1 MTQNPT
7 NSGSSFP
14 SGAGSQA
21 TFPKSAVSFDGP
33 ETVIN
38 PERRGASSTPGPVLR
53 STGSSI
59 WTRLFPNEAAAGPEF
74 STGPVGCRLGHFLI
88 EAMIGSGGMGAVFR
102 AVDERL
108 DRVVA
113 LKVLSPSLSRDQASI
128 QRFVNEARAAAR
140 LDHDNIARV
149 FYVGEDQGLHFIA
162 HEFVTGRNIRD
173 LIRAEGPL
181 APRQAVNYTL
191 QIATALRH
199 TAAAGVIHRDIKPS
213 NLIVTP
219 RGRAKLVDLGL
230 AKKVASESFG
240 DLTIAG
246 TTLGTFDYIS
256 PEQAKDPRNVD
267 VRSDIYSLG
276 CTLYHMLAGEPP
288 YPEGTVLQ
296 KLLDHQAK
304 DVPDPARK
312 NPQTPPRLS
321 AVVRRMMAPDPRDR
335 YATPDELILDL
346 LPIAAEMGLRGIN
359 PEGLVW
365 TSQPIGTRSFVERNL
380 TWIIAAAALLVI
392 AVLFDRFSEKEHGF
406 RFADNASPTVA
417 PKDGT
422 PVFPPAADSKRGTAG
437 PLLPPTDSPGNR
449 NHAANNAAGGT
460 PQSAA
465 GAKSSEI
472 PRGGKLADSIP
483 DPEKQ
488 FADPQLAPSIESLV
502 PPIVKPLVA
511 SGADQHSET
520 KPAPAT
526 QTAVPIG
533 APQPKTAPEAPPP
546 EISIT
551 DDGTTTSYAT
561 LEAAVAVAKDGS
573 SIELKFNGRRPV
585 SEKPF
590 RVSGRRVTIRGGKG
604 FRPVISFLP
613 RELPA
618 IGFESRMITLNNS
631 SLELVDVDIQAT
643 VPETSVSDHWSLVSL
658 GGPDHVRW
666 RGVNVTVTNPGNR
679 PAEVI
684 DVSSTRDPM
693 ADRLS
698 ARQVGPMGSPQ
709 EFDVDI
715 EHSFIRGSCGLCTIR
730 TTEAGRLEIRQSL
743 VAVQGPLVSNW
754 GDDESPG
761 ENRRLAIRL
770 EHVTCFL
777 GGGLI
782 QMDSG
787 DVPRFL
793 VPLDVNAR
801 NNIFAAISPTTP
813 LVSLAGKTNGD
824 DFPRLIR
831 WDGARNFYDRFTT
844 FWTVGS
850 AASGSPST
858 VGASNRPVQFEDW
871 KHLLGDT
878 DVDSNN
884 GGIVWKQAWQN
895 KPSATVR
902 NSDFE
907 LANVNQAV
915 SGATDNT
922 DVGADLS
929 ALRPVSEA
937 PAATEPPQTGS
948 NTLRDER
955 P

>member
-1 MTQNPT
+1 MTQNPL

-21 TFPKSAVSFDGP
+21 AFPKGAVSFDGP

-38 PERRGASSTPGPVLR
+38 PERRGVSSTPGPVPR
-53 STGSSI
+53 MTGSSI
-59 WTRLFPNEAAAGPEF
+59 WTRLFPNETAAGPEF
-74 STGPVGCRLGHFLI
+74 ATGPVGCRLGHFQI
-88 EAMIGSGGMGAVFR
+88 EAMIGAGGMGAVFR

-181 APRQAVNYTL
+181 AARQAVNYTL

-199 TAAAGVIHRDIKPS
+199 TAAAGVVHRDIKPS

-219 RGRAKLVDLGL
+219 RGRVKLVDLGL

-312 NPQTPPRLS
+312 NPQTPPHLS

-335 YATPDELILDL
+335 YATPDDLILDL

-365 TSQPIGTRSFVERNL
+365 TSQPNGTRSFFERNL
-380 TWIIAAAALLVI
+380 TWIFAAVALLVI
-392 AVLFDRFSEKEHGF
+392 AVLVDRFSEKEHGF
-406 RFADNASPTVA
+406 RVAENASPATA
-417 PKDGT
+417 PKDGA
-422 PVFPPAADSKRGTAG
+422 PLFAPPDDSKRALAS
-437 PLLPPTDSPGNR
+437 PLVPPVNVPANQSRT
-449 NHAANNAAGGT
+449 ANNTGGAT
-460 PQSAA
+460 ARNSAA
-465 GAKSSEI
+465 TKSTES
-472 PRGGKLADSIP
+472 PPAGKTAYSIP

-488 FADPQLAPSIESLV
+488 FADPQLTPSIEQFV
-502 PPIVKPLVA
+502 PPIMKPLVTT
-511 SGADQHSET
+511 GADPHSET
-520 KPAPAT
+520 KAAPAPQA
-526 QTAVPIG
+526 QVPIG
-533 APQPKTAPEAPPP
+533 ASLAKTAPEAAPP

-551 DDGTTTSYAT
+551 DGGVTTSYAT
-561 LEAAVAVAKDGS
+561 LEAAVVDAKDGS
-573 SIELKFNGRRPV
+573 SIELKFNGHRSV

-590 RVSGRRVTIRGGKG
+590 RVSGKRVTIRGGKG

-618 IGFESRMITLNNS
+618 IGFESRMITLNNG
-631 SLELVDVDIQAT
+631 SLELVDVDIQAA
-643 VPETSVSDHWSLVSL
+643 VPETSTSDHWSLVSL

-666 RGVNVTVTNPGNR
+666 RGVNVTVTNSGNR

-698 ARQVGPMGSPQ
+698 SRQAGPMGSPQ
-709 EFDVDI
+709 EFEVEI
-715 EHSFIRGSCGLCTIR
+715 EHSFIRGSCGLCAIR
-730 TTEAGRLEIRQSL
+730 TTEAGRLDVRQSL
-743 VAVQGPLVSNW
+743 VSVQGPLLSNR

-777 GGGLI
+777 GDGLI

-787 DVPRFL
+787 DVPQFL

-801 NNIFAAISPTTP
+801 NNIFATVSPTTP

-824 DFPRLIR
+824 EFARLIR
-831 WDGARNFYDRFTT
+831 WDGTRNFYDRFTT
-844 FWTVGS
+844 FWAVGS
-850 AASGSPST
+850 SAKGS
-858 VGASNRPVQFEDW
+858 SNRSLQFEDW

-878 DVDSNN
+878 EVDSNN
-884 GGIVWKQAWQN
+884 GGIVWKQSWQN

-929 ALRPVSEA
+929 ALRPISEV
-937 PAATEPPQTGS
+937 PAATEPAQTGS
-948 NTLRDER
+948 AVPREDR

>member
-7 NSGSSFP
+7 KSGSSVP
-14 SGAGSQA
+14 GGAGSQA
-21 TFPKSAVSFDGP
+21 GFPKSAVSFDGP

-38 PERRGASSTPGPVLR
+38 PERRGSGSAPGAVPR

-74 STGPVGCRLGHFLI
+74 AAGAIDCRLGHFLI
-88 EAMIGSGGMGAVFR
+88 EAMIGAGGMGAVFR

-113 LKVLSPSLSRDQASI
+113 LKVLSPSLARDQASI
-128 QRFVNEARAAAR
+128 HRFVNEARAAAR

-173 LIRAEGPL
+173 LIRTNGPL
-181 APRQAVNYTL
+181 HPREAVNYTL

-199 TAAAGVIHRDIKPS
+199 TAAAGVVHRDIKPS

-276 CTLYHMLAGEPP
+276 CTLYHMLTGEPP

-312 NPQTPPRLS
+312 NPQLPPRLS

-335 YATPDELILDL
+335 YATPDDLILDL
-346 LPIAAEMGLRGIN
+346 LPIAAEMGLRGVN

-365 TSQPIGTRSFVERNL
+365 TSQPLGTRSFVERNV
-380 TWIIAAAALLVI
+380 TWIVAAAALLIV
-392 AVLFDRFSEKEHGF
+392 AVLFDRFSERARGLHGTDNPG
-406 RFADNASPTVA
+406 FALSSNGAAPAQLPGLDPKRIPATNPSARVTEPLGGVERPAHDGAVTKTQSATGTKTGDSAPAGTIASGIA
-417 PKDGT
+417 S
-422 PVFPPAADSKRGTAG
+422 AADKAFSDV
-437 PLLPPTDSPGNR
+437 PLLPPF
-449 NHAANNAAGGT
+449 
-460 PQSAA
+460 Q
-465 GAKSSEI
+465 
-472 PRGGKLADSIP
+472 
-483 DPEKQ
+483 Q
-488 FADPQLAPSIESLV
+488 LV
-502 PPIVKPLVA
+502 PPVELPLTPSRAEQRPDAKLQPQPQEAAADASKPKSA
-511 SGADQHSET
+511 
-520 KPAPAT
+520 
-526 QTAVPIG
+526 AVPP
-533 APQPKTAPEAPPP
+533 AP
-546 EISIT
+546 EISIS
-551 DDGTTTSYAT
+551 DGGTTTSYAT
-561 LEAAVAVAKDGS
+561 LEAAVADAKDGS
-573 SIELKFNGRRPV
+573 RIELKYNGRRAV

-590 RVSGRRVTIRGGKG
+590 RVSGRRVTISGKG
-604 FRPVISFLP
+604 FHPVISFSP
-613 RELPA
+613 REVPA
-618 IGFESRMITLNNS
+618 IGFESRMITLNNG
-631 SLELVDVDIQAT
+631 SLELVDVEIQAT
-643 VPETSVSDHWSLVSL
+643 VPETSASDHWSLVSL
-658 GGPDHVRW
+658 GGPDHVRC
-666 RGVNVTVTNPGNR
+666 RGVNITVTNPGNR
-679 PAEVI
+679 PAEVV
-684 DVSSTRDPM
+684 DVSSARDPM

-698 ARQVGPMGSPQ
+698 GRQAGPMGSPQ
-709 EFDVDI
+709 EFEIDVKN
-715 EHSFIRGSCGLCTIR
+715 SFIRGSCNLCTIR
-730 TTEAGRLEIRQSL
+730 TTETGRLDVGQSAI
-743 VAVQGPLVSNW
+743 AVQGSLLSNL

-761 ENRRLAIRL
+761 ESRRLTVRL

-782 QMDSG
+782 HMDSG
-787 DVPRFL
+787 DVPNFL
-793 VPLDVNAR
+793 IPLQVDAR
-801 NNIFAAISPTTP
+801 NNIFAASSSGTP
-813 LVSLAGKTNGD
+813 LISLAGKTNGD
-824 DFPRLIR
+824 DFARLIR
-831 WDGARNFYDRFTT
+831 WEGTRNFYDRFANY
-844 FWTVGS
+844 WAVGS
-850 AASGSPST
+850 TAAGVSGAGT
-858 VGASNRPVQFEDW
+858 SNRSLPFEDW

-878 DVDSNN
+878 EVESNN
-884 GGIVWKQAWQN
+884 GGIVWKETWQS
-895 KPSATVR
+895 KPSAAIR
-902 NSDFE
+902 SSDFA

-922 DVGADLS
+922 DVGADLT
-929 ALRPVSEA
+929 AIRPFSEP
-937 PAATEPPQTGS
+937 PAAPESPQAGTAS
-948 NTLRDER
+948 PRAEI